1 MPAPDRPNRDITQRP
16 TKRTPLGVQ
25 RQKLVLNDLNDP
37 THSYRWVNDAGTR
50 IQDALNGGYEFVSAE
65 TAGQI
70 GVRDA
75 ISTNTDLG
83 TGVSQVVERGTGRRA
98 FLMRIPMDIYLE
110 DQQAKQAE
118 VDKVD
123 KAIKGG
129 SIKGLEGRTRVN
141 PEHTLSVKDSG

>member
-1 MPAPDRPNRDITQRP
+1 MPAPDRPNRDIKQR
-16 TKRTPLGVQ
+16 TAKRTPLGVN
-25 RQKLVLNDLNDP
+25 RQKLVLNSLNDP
-37 THSYRWVNDAGTR
+37 EHSYRWVNDYGTR

-70 GVRDA
+70 GVRDVMPA
-75 ISTNTDLG
+75 NTDLG
-83 TGVSQVVERGTGRRA
+83 SGVSMVVERGTGRRA
-98 FLMRIPMDIYLE
+98 FLMRIPMDLFLE
-110 DQQAKQAE
+110 DQKAKQAE

-141 PEHTLSVKDSG
+141 PEHTMSVKESG